1 MVGRFIG
8 RLTYSNVT
16 ATVALFVALGGTS
29 YAASTLSAG
38 SVGSRQLKAGS
49 VGTRQLADNA
59 VTPRKLA
66 PSTIRLFKG
75 QKGDTGPQ
83 GEQGAQGPQGPP
95 GTPGVN
101 GANGTSG
108 TNGSPALSALVGR
121 IDGLSTGI
129 DIDYGAPSGTSTA
142 NTAETSVRA
151 IAPDAS
157 STARDLAVQLTNPP
171 GSGGA
176 RIFTL
181 MVNGAPTSLACQI
194 AGSTA
199 TSCADGVDTVSI
211 PAGAALSIQDNPQNA
226 ATGSA
231 AADAEFGFRL
241 TTQ

>member
-1 MVGRFIG
+1 MLGRFFG
-8 RLTYSNVT
+8 RFTYSNVMS
-16 ATVALFVALGGTS
+16 TVALFVALGGAS
-29 YAASTLSAG
+29 YAASALPAR
-38 SVGSRQLKAGS
+38 SVGTRQLKSGS
-49 VGTRQLADNA
+49 VGTQQLADNA

-66 PSTIRLFKG
+66 PSSIRLFKG

-83 GEQGAQGPQGPP
+83 GGQGPQGPQGP
-95 GTPGVN
+95 AGTPGVN
-101 GANGTSG
+101 G

-121 IDGLSTGI
+121 IDGLSTAT

-157 STARDLAVQLTNPP
+157 STARDLAVQVTNPP
-171 GSGGA
+171 GGGGA
-176 RIFTL
+176 RSFTL
-181 MVNGAPTSLACQI
+181 MVNGAPTSLTCQI
-194 AGSTA
+194 AGSA
-199 TSCADGVDTVSI
+199 TSCTDGVDTVSI
-211 PAGAALSIQDNPQNA
+211 PAGASLSIQDNPQNA